1 MTVTTSAAD
10 FEPFGTYPPNLL
22 QDAVRNIG
30 RRLPMNYPGMRF
42 SGWLRYLLQ
51 STTRKP
57 IDVVVLGHRMR
68 LRLADNA
75 CERRLMVTPQFFDP
89 DELQILR
96 SIMRPDFQFVDLGA
110 NVGTYSLFVGRHAGA
125 GSRILAVEPQQ
136 SLVRRLQENITLN
149 GLDVRV
155 APVAVG
161 DREGTIEFAVDTN
174 NLGFTSLHTER
185 RGRGEHKVVRLP
197 MRKLLDLV
205 REHGFERI
213 DALKADIEGAEDLA
227 LIPFIEEAPPALWPR
242 LIILEPNA
250 REWRRDLI
258 AFLRQRGYERV
269 PSGGNCV
276 AAPAR
281 LGRVL
286 RAPTA
291 RETPSTDVRC
301 AGRCGSGQPYGGS
314 ALLTQT
320 RTSRTPGC
328 RRPAQSFYRAT
339 FDTLVGPSSG
349 LDVRQAVMSHSE
361 AVTRQVEDAVTI
373 VNDFLQKG

>member
-1 MTVTTSAAD
+1 MTATTSAAAI
-10 FEPFGTYPPNLL
+10 EPFGTYPPNLL
-22 QDAVRNIG
+22 QDAVRNVG
-30 RRLPMNYPGMRF
+30 RRLPKNWPALRF

-68 LRLADNA
+68 LRLEDNA

-110 NVGTYSLFVGRHAGA
+110 NVGTYSLFVGRLAGA

-136 SLVRRLQENITLN
+136 SLVWRLQENITLN
-149 GLDVRV
+149 GLDVKV

-185 RGRGEHKVVRLP
+185 RGRGEHKVVQLP
-197 MRKLLDLV
+197 MRKLLGLV

-227 LIPFIEEAPPALWPR
+227 LIPFIEEAPPTLWPR

-250 REWRRDLI
+250 REWRRDCI

-269 PSGGNCV
+269 PSSGNYV
-276 AAPAR
+276 VR
-281 LGRVL
+281 L
-286 RAPTA
+286 
-291 RETPSTDVRC
+291 
-301 AGRCGSGQPYGGS
+301 
-314 ALLTQT
+314 
-320 RTSRTPGC
+320 PG
-328 RRPAQSFYRAT
+328 
-339 FDTLVGPSSG
+339 
-349 LDVRQAVMSHSE
+349 
-361 AVTRQVEDAVTI
+361 
-373 VNDFLQKG
+373 

>member
-1 MTVTTSAAD
+1 MTASTSAAA
-10 FEPFGTYPPNLL
+10 FEPFGTYPPNRL
-22 QDAVRNIG
+22 QDAIRTVG
-30 RRLPMNYPGMRF
+30 RRLPMNYPGLRF
-42 SGWLRYLLQ
+42 SGWLRHLLR
-51 STTRKP
+51 SITRTP

-68 LRLADNA
+68 LRLDDNA

-227 LIPFIEEAPPALWPR
+227 LIPFIEEAPPTLWPR
-242 LIILEPNA
+242 LIILEPNE
-250 REWRRDLI
+250 REWRRDCI

-269 PSGGNCV
+269 PSSGNCV
-276 AAPAR
+276 LR
-281 LGRVL
+281 L
-286 RAPTA
+286 
-291 RETPSTDVRC
+291 
-301 AGRCGSGQPYGGS
+301 
-314 ALLTQT
+314 
-320 RTSRTPGC
+320 PG
-328 RRPAQSFYRAT
+328 A
-339 FDTLVGPSSG
+339 
-349 LDVRQAVMSHSE
+349 
-361 AVTRQVEDAVTI
+361 
-373 VNDFLQKG
+373 